1 MRKLDYYLGKLIQ
14 AQLSGREVEP
24 VPEGVTVSEIT
35 TIAKK
40 NQMMYLLL
48 EALMRAEN
56 ISEEDKKNVRGML
69 MLRVCRAET
78 QIYEFQELE
87 KCFEKSGIRNQPMKG
102 AVLRYLYP
110 SPEMREM
117 SDLDILIAPQDMEAA
132 DAILR
137 ERGYVMT
144 QSVKHHDIYK
154 KPPFLVV
161 EVHRAMYDKTVDRNQ
176 NGYFQNFTRTR
187 TKEGCQYTQVL
198 GINDFYVYMMAHMAK
213 HFYQMGCGIRHLVDL
228 YVYLKKYSDS
238 MDRAYIEKELE
249 KCGILTF
256 TLNMEQLATGWLD
269 GKEVST
275 LHEKLFLYMLDSGI
289 YGKDENGIWNKFVY
303 DKNRDKKMSRG
314 QLKRWYFFPPLYY
327 MSEYFPYLE
336 KKSWMLPWAWLMR
349 GVGAV
354 LGHKGSFKKRMI
366 DDIEEEQIQA
376 LRDIYEEMEL
386 RFKS

>member
-1 MRKLDYYLGKLIQ
+1 MRKLDSYLGKLIQ

-24 VPEGVTVSEIT
+24 VPEGVTVSEIV

-40 NQMMYLLL
+40 NQMNYLLL

-56 ISEEDKKNVRGML
+56 VSKEDKEK
-69 MLRVCRAET
+69 LRSRLIFSVCKTET
-78 QIYEFQELE
+78 QICEFQELE
-87 KCFEKSGIRNQPMKG
+87 QCFEEKRIRNQPMKG

-110 SPEMREM
+110 SPAMREM
-117 SDLDILIAPQDMEAA
+117 SDLDILIAQQDMEAA
-132 DAILR
+132 DEVLR
-137 ERGYVMT
+137 QRGYVME
-144 QSVKHHDIYK
+144 QSIKHHDIYR

-161 EVHRAMYDKTVDRNQ
+161 EVHRAMYDKTVDRKQ
-176 NGYFQNFTRTR
+176 DGYFQNFAR
-187 TKEGCQYTQVL
+187 TKEKEGCRYTQVL
-198 GINDFYVYMMAHMAK
+198 GTEDFYVYMMAHMAK

-228 YVYLKKYSDS
+228 YVYWKKYSDS
-238 MDRAYIEKELE
+238 MNRAYIEEELE

-256 TLNMEQLATGWLD
+256 TRNMEQLAFGWLD
-269 GKEVST
+269 GKEVSS